1 MSLNSRAASLKE
13 ELASKAAALSD
24 TQQQL
29 KRSEEDGATLKV
41 NMEKVTEGHAKLD
54 KKAQSL
60 AGDLQKVQQEKE
72 AQKKELSST
81 QESLGKAKKALKE
94 TQSLLDTERKNHK
107 AALEEKVM
115 VWRQKNF
122 FLPFLFPL
130 FESALLT
137 EIFLITQDK
146 CNEKTKQ
153 ELVKNNE
160 AITKTMNDY
169 KGQSE
174 QLKEVGAL
182 SVINGD
188 SDKVGF

>member
-29 KRSEEDGATLKV
+29 KRSEQDGATLKV
-41 NMEKVTEGHAKLD
+41 NMEKVTEDHAKLD

-72 AQKKELSST
+72 VQKKELSST

-115 VWRQKNF
+115 VWRRKNF
-122 FLPFLFPL
+122 FLLFLFPL

-137 EIFLITQDK
+137 EMFLIPQDK

-153 ELVKNNE
+153 ELLKNNE

-188 SDKVGF
+188 SEKVCF